1 MSKLPKNVYL
11 SKSKQQVMSYYL
23 EQLKSMHINTNK
35 AQIIY
40 FQSHYIYY
48 VFSINLTC
56 ILFILIFPSE
66 NFDVM
71 VIIRRK
77 KV

>member
-1 MSKLPKNVYL
+1 MKNVYL

-40 FQSHYIYY
+40 FNDISY
-48 VFSINLTC
+48 VFSINLAC
-56 ILFILIFPSE
+56 ILFILIFASE

-71 VIIRRK
+71 VIISCQ